1 MGLQEFTEYKVR
13 VQARTAKGT
22 SEWSEPVRYTMSQL
36 PQILCMYGTHTYT
49 ISEIIKH
56 SSHLKF
62 PCIAA
67 VLEQVPAWYTSLP
80 FSTNVSLTLSTA
92 YWCLGNARSF
102 HAASGVSFCLFAG
115 C

>member
-36 PQILCMYGTHTYT
+36 QVLSMYSTHTYT
-49 ISEIIKH
+49 LSETIKQ

-67 VLEQVPAWYTSLP
+67 VLEQLPAWYTSLP
-80 FSTNVSLTLSTA
+80 FSRYLTDTVNCLLVS
-92 YWCLGNARSF
+92 
-102 HAASGVSFCLFAG
+102 
-115 C
+115 